1 MIALSTPAAALT
13 APPVGGGASS
23 RVSAGGFHVVVAGG
37 RPISRDALERLE
49 ALDDTVFD
57 ALDGDAAALDRAE
70 AAWRDADRRID
81 PRLLEESRQQYVA
94 RARSR
99 WRRSQRRGGS
109 DRLARGFAALEVLRL
124 LGEEPSGMIASAA
137 G

>member
-1 MIALSTPAAALT
+1 MNASAPSAAAAVT
-13 APPVGGGASS
+13 PIGVGSS
-23 RVSAGGFHVVVAGG
+23 RATRGAGGFHVVVAGG
-37 RPISRDALERLE
+37 RPISDDTLDRLE

-57 ALDGDAAALDRAE
+57 ALDGDAEALDRAE

-81 PRLLEESRQQYVA
+81 AQLLEETRRQYVA

-99 WRRSQRRGGS
+99 WRQSQRGGHT
-109 DRLARGFAALEVLRL
+109 DRLARGFAALEVLRV
-124 LGEEPSGMIASAA
+124 LGEEPGVSSAA